1 MLEKTGCEVATLGEQ
16 LEHVFGWKART
27 TGDGTIPILER
38 GRAICALPLILRQ
51 YHVKY
56 PENNVLKKWVVDI
69 ANGAEKVFQTCNVPV
84 RFPSLTAGIGLGLI

>member
-16 LEHVFGWKART
+16 LEHIFGWKART

-38 GRAICALPLILRQ
+38 GTAICALPSILRQ

-69 ANGAEKVFQTCNVPV
+69 AHGAEKV
-84 RFPSLTAGIGLGLI
+84 